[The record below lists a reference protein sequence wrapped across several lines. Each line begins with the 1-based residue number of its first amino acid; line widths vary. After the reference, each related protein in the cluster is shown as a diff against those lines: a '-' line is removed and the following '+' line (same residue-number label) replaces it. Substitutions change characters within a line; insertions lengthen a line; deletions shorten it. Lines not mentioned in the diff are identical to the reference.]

1 MKALNH
7 EPVLLGP
14 VVEALKVQP
23 DGSYVDATFGR
34 GGHAG
39 EILKRLGDKGRLLV
53 MDRDPE
59 AVAEA
64 KRRFANDERVEIRR
78 GPFSMLGHYV
88 EEKGLIGKIHGVLL
102 DLGVSSPQLD
112 AAERG
117 FSFRHK
123 GPLDMRMDPDIG
135 ESAADWL
142 NRADESEIARVIK
155 EYGEEKFARRIA
167 RFIVEER
174 NIQPI
179 ETTEQLARLCA
190 RAVKTREPGKDPAT
204 RTFQAIRIH
213 VNQELAELESAL
225 PQALAVLCPG
235 GRLAVIS
242 FHSLEDR
249 LVKRFMQKEARGDE
263 FPPDL
268 PVTQTALNPRLRTVG
283 KPVRPGET
291 EIRNNPRA
299 RSAVLRVAER
309 LGGRQ

>member
-1 MKALNH
+1 MKALSH

>member
-7 EPVLLGP
+7 EPVLLEP
-14 VVEALKVQP
+14 VVEALNVEP

-39 EILKRLGDKGRLLV
+39 EILKRLGDMGRLLV

-64 KRRFANDERVEIRR
+64 KRRFANDKRVEIRR

-174 NIQPI
+174 SIQPI

-225 PQALAVLCPG
+225 PQALAVLRPG
-235 GRLAVIS
+235 GRLVVIS

-268 PVTQTALNPRLRTVG
+268 PVTQTALNPRLRAVG
-283 KPVRPGET
+283 KPVRPGEA

>member
-1 MKALNH
+1 MQALSH

-14 VVEALKVQP
+14 AVEALNVQP
-23 DGSYVDATFGR
+23 DGLYVDATFGR

-64 KRRFANDERVEIRR
+64 KRRFANDKRVEIRR

-142 NRADESEIARVIK
+142 NRADESEIAGVIK

-167 RFIVEER
+167 RFIVEQR

-204 RTFQAIRIH
+204 RTFQAIRIY

-225 PQALAVLCPG
+225 PQALAVLRPG

-249 LVKRFMQKEARGDE
+249 LVKRFIQKEARGDE

-268 PVTQTALNPRLRTVG
+268 PVTRAALNPRLRAVG
-283 KPVRPGET
+283 KPVRPDET
-291 EIRNNPRA
+291 EISNNPRA

-309 LGGRQ
+309 LGGKQ